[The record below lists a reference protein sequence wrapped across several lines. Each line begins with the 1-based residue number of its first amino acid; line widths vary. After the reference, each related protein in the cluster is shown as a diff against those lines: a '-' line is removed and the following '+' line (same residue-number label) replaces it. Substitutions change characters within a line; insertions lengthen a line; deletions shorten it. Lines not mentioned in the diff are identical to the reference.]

1 LLQFTKKKSH
11 PIRLTSLIEH
21 SYGAI
26 CEHNS
31 SLYINTNP
39 IYSCMNA
46 YINYYIMSKKK
57 KKKKKTKKE
66 KEYVT
71 FNYLLILMQKLEGLD
86 QSGFKPINIKI
97 YTLLL
102 QKNRL
107 KIFPILSNGIRISEN
122 CMVKWILPYQSA
134 LLLLYLVF
142 QVPEIHT
149 PCGQCKIVCGYP
161 VKPSNWK
168 NLNENRIFREEN
180 YVG

>member
-1 LLQFTKKKSH
+1 MW
-11 PIRLTSLIEH
+11 
-21 SYGAI
+21 AI

-39 IYSCMNA
+39 IYLFLYECLYKLLHNV
-46 YINYYIMSKKK
+46 
-57 KKKKKTKKE
+57 KKTKQRSRSM
-66 KEYVT
+66 
-71 FNYLLILMQKLEGLD
+71 FNYLLILAQKLEGLD

-107 KIFPILSNGIRISEN
+107 KIFPILPNGIRISEN
-122 CMVKWILPYQSA
+122 CVVKWVLPYQSA

-142 QVPEIHT
+142 QVVEIHT
-149 PCGQCKIVCGYP
+149 LCGQCKIVCGYP